1 MGTNYY
7 LHTDFC
13 KYCGKPKKEV
23 HLGKS
28 SSGWKFLFHKT
39 RQMFNFN
46 SFCNFIEKGIIYDE
60 YGNKCSS
67 DDLLH
72 LISIKQDEKH
82 NPQSENINGY
92 DFLDCDFC

>member
-13 KYCGKPKKEV
+13 KCCGKPKKEV

-28 SSGWKFLFHKT
+28 SCGWKFLFHKS
-39 RQMFNFN
+39 RQMFDFD
-46 SFCNFIEKGIIYDE
+46 SFCKFIEKGIIYDE

-82 NPQSENINGY
+82 NPQSENIDGY
-92 DFLDCDFC
+92 DFLDIDFC